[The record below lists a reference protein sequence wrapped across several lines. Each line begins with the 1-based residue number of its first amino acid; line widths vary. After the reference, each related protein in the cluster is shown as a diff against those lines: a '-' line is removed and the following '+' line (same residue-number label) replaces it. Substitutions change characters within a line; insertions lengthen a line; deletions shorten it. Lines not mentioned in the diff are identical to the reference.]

1 MKLPLAFALSLALA
15 LPLSGCPHNTG
26 DSIVKTGDGSRL
38 SAEAIDADPLAL
50 LPANPVAVVTVDAK
64 AFFESPFGT
73 QIAQLAAQSFPIG
86 QEAGFVPQ
94 RDVKKVVGG
103 LYSMAGADGVA
114 VVTGD
119 FHPDLIAQAANR
131 HAMTPLGV
139 PLVHSTYAGN
149 DLFTAGNVG
158 FTVLTQRTM
167 LVGNET
173 GMRRAMDRI
182 RDNRIKREVP
192 DWILKLMDNPQASL
206 MAAGDLTGQ
215 PQVAAMAGSLPFLN
229 GVKNFRLLGNFQPPG
244 LNVAGSMTYP
254 DPASAGNAANS
265 LRSLGQM
272 AGLMNLLSA
281 FGFGSPLQ
289 NLQAQTV
296 DNDVQFVVAMDG
308 QSVTALLAQ
317 ANNWR
322 PRM

>member
-1 MKLPLAFALSLALA
+1 MKLPLAVALSLAFA

-64 AFFESPFGT
+64 AFFDSPFGT
-73 QIAQLAAQSFPIG
+73 QLAQLAAQNFPIG

-94 RDVKKVVGG
+94 RDVKKAVGG
-103 LYSMAGADGVA
+103 VYSMAGLDGVA

-119 FHPDLIAQAANR
+119 FHPDLIAQAASR

-167 LVGNET
+167 LIGNET

-206 MAAGDLTGQ
+206 MAAGDLTGR
-215 PQVAAMAGSLPFLN
+215 PEVAAVAGSLPFLN

-296 DNDVQFVVAMDG
+296 ENDVQFVVAMDG